1 MFKNENVKM
10 IYSLLYA
17 RPEVRNINIGYSEEL
32 LEDAEKAKKWYINLV
47 KKIHPDANKA
57 CPEEAQKAMTELEI
71 IYERIQKCFANEEE
85 E

>member
-1 MFKNENVKM
+1 M
-10 IYSLLYA
+10 
-17 RPEVRNINIGYSEEL
+17 

-71 IYERIQKCFANEEE
+71 YTKESRNVLHNEEE

>member
-1 MFKNENVKM
+1 M
-10 IYSLLYA
+10 
-17 RPEVRNINIGYSEEL
+17 
-32 LEDAEKAKKWYINLV
+32 YINLV